1 MKVLVVGGTGPTGP
15 HVLDGLLRRGDEV
28 TIFHRG
34 THEPAGLPDVEHL
47 HGDPH
52 FRASI
57 DDAIGARTFDVV
69 VAMYGR
75 LKHLA
80 PALAGRCDQFVAIG
94 GVPVYQGFFPDPG
107 QSPLPVPVT
116 EEHPVVVD
124 GAGGAELAFSRRLA
138 DAETAVFA
146 HHPRATVLRFP
157 TLFGPNNAR
166 PAEWSVIK
174 RVRDRRPFLILP
186 DGGHQ
191 IHTRCA
197 AANAAAFVLAALD
210 APEAAAGQVYN
221 AGEATSWSF
230 RDWATTITRLLGHDL
245 ELVSVPRAIAI
256 EATTSL
262 LPLAGTTATHV
273 VVSTEK
279 ARRELGYTPAVDPL
293 DAMAELVAW
302 YDDHPD
308 FDPAASPSFTDRFDY
323 TTEDALLHHYRAAT
337 RQLAKVVE
345 QNAAPPI
352 HSMPHPQRPGEVDH
366 RGR

>member
-15 HVLDGLLRRGDEV
+15 HVVRGLLERGDEV
-28 TIFHRG
+28 AIFHRG
-34 THEPAGLPDVEHL
+34 THEPPGLPDVEHI

-57 DDAIGARTFDVV
+57 ENAVGARDFDVV

-80 PALAGRCDQFVAIG
+80 PALAGRCGQFVAIG
-94 GVPVYQGFFPDPG
+94 GVPVYQGFFPSPS
-107 QSPLPVPVT
+107 QSQLPVPVT
-116 EEHPVVVD
+116 EDHPAVQD
-124 GAGGAELAFSRRLA
+124 ATGGAALAFSRRLA
-138 DAETAVFA
+138 DAEAAVFA

-157 TLFGPNNAR
+157 MLFGPNNAR
-166 PAEWSVIK
+166 PAEWSVVK
-174 RVRDRRPFLILP
+174 RVRDGRPFMILP
-186 DGGHQ
+186 DGGGQ

-197 AANAAAFVLAALD
+197 AANAAAFVLAVLD
-210 APEAAAGQVYN
+210 APEVAAGQVYN
-221 AGEATSWSF
+221 AGEATSWSL
-230 RDWATTITRLLGHDL
+230 RDWATTIARLMGADL
-245 ELVSVPRAIAI
+245 ELVGLPREIAV
-256 EATTSL
+256 EATTTL

-279 ARRELGYTPAVDPL
+279 ARRELDYTPAVDPL
-293 DAMAELVAW
+293 DALAELVAW
-302 YDDHPD
+302 YAESPA

-323 TTEDALLHHYRAAT
+323 PTEDALLGEYRAAVE
-337 RQLAKVVE
+337 RLAAAVD
-345 QNAAPPI
+345 QRAAPPI